1 MFGLVMYIRVCLLV
15 TIAAKFPIDD
25 QTKNRD
31 GFEQSSIEK
40 CLEISDLKRK
50 TYLEKIKSVYG
61 SLTLSLSLYK
71 KHVI

>member
-50 TYLEKIKSVYG
+50 TTIKLNPYMD
-61 SLTLSLSLYK
+61 LSLSLSPYIK